1 MGLLESQASRKAAA
15 EERRAAWTNAADG
28 ETPLLVKRKADKR
41 AQQRAKAKARAAAA
55 AASAGHPVEDSTD
68 SCSGHTSA
76 GHQSAA
82 GSWLAASSGHP
93 SAEHQSAASSGHPSA
108 DKVDSA
114 DSSSGYTSAGHDKCW
129 FELTS
134 AASAGHPSSGHPS
147 SGHPSAGHPSVA
159 SSELPSAARSGHPS
173 SGHQSAGHPSAGHPS
188 AASSERPSAAS
199 SGHPSAVSSS
209 GDPSAEQVD
218 SAVSSSGPP
227 DAGHPSAATS
237 MLTSAEVKVRVLQ
250 ALQSSHWLPSA
261 ASSGHPSPS
270 AASSERPSASS
281 LGNPSAASSERPRSR
296 MQVDPEKQSRSW
308 RIGRSVLMG
317 DYVAPKKMPKLSSQK
332 APSIA
337 EKCGISHVRK
347 VAVLSHC
354 IECAAF
360 DQQLKHHDVRCFH
373 DRACW
378 HDGRNL
384 SVQLG
389 VRSKTAPF
397 QALCTRVKADM
408 LLRKDSEHKVI
419 FFLQEWKAQ
428 VCCVCRA
435 LLPVVL

>member
-1 MGLLESQASRKAAA
+1 MGLLENQAGRKAAA

-28 ETPLLVKRKADKR
+28 ETPFLVKRKADKR

-93 SAEHQSAASSGHPSA
+93 SA

-114 DSSSGYTSAGHDKCW
+114 DSISGYTSAGHDKCW

-237 MLTSAEVKVRVLQ
+237 GLPSA
-250 ALQSSHWLPSA
+250 ASSGGPSAGHPGAASHWLPSA

-281 LGNPSAASSERPRSR
+281 LGNPSAASSERPEA
-296 MQVDPEKQSRSW
+296 DPEEKSRFW
-308 RIGRSVLMG
+308 RIGYDILSAQKLILSRSQ
-317 DYVAPKKMPKLSSQK
+317 DVAPKKMPKLSSQK

-354 IECAAF
+354 KECAAF
-360 DQQLKHHDVRCFH
+360 DQQLKHHDVRCFQ

-384 SVQLG
+384 SVQSG
-389 VRSKTAPF
+389 VRYKNRAAF
-397 QALCTRVKADM
+397 EALCTRVKADM

-428 VCCVCRA
+428 VCCVCTA